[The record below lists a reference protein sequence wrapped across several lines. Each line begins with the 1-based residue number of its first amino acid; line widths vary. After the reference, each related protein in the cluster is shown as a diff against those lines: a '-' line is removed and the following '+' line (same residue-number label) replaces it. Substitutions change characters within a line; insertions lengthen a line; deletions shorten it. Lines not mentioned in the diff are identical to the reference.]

1 MPTLSRRAFT
11 QSFAATLALTKLRV
25 PPFAAPPQAQAS
37 ATPSSPI
44 LLNYNENPYGPTPKA
59 RAALANAADIAN
71 RYPDAAAARLQKA
84 LAAKHNLAPEN
95 ILLGCGSTELLKC
108 SADAFLPAQS
118 NIVVSQPTFEAV
130 LDYAKITGASAI
142 ATKPTA
148 AYSHDLA
155 AMAAAC
161 TSKTGIAYI
170 CNPNNPTGTIV
181 TRDALA
187 SFISAVP
194 PTTLVLIDE
203 AYFEFAASSEFSTST
218 EFIAAHTNVVVTR
231 TFSKIYGLAGLR
243 IGYAI
248 GNKATL
254 ELLSR
259 YRVQDS
265 LNAAGLAASLAS
277 LDDPEGLAATREK
290 LVATRNWLCAQLK
303 KDNRPFIPSHGNFV
317 MIDLG
322 TDAKPVIDSFA
333 ARNILVGR
341 RFPSMPNF
349 LRVTIGTQP
358 EVEAFVAALRH
369 IVPSQPAATAA

>member
-11 QSFAATLALTKLRV
+11 QSIAAALALRKLQVAPRASLSQVAAV
-25 PPFAAPPQAQAS
+25 P
-37 ATPSSPI
+37 TPSSPI

-59 RAALANAADIAN
+59 RAALANAAEIAN
-71 RYPDAAAARLQKA
+71 RYPDAAAARLQFA
-84 LAAKHNLAPEN
+84 LAKKHSVAPEN

-108 SADAFLPAQS
+108 SADAFLPPQS
-118 NIVVSQPTFEAV
+118 NIVVSLPTFEAV
-130 LDYAKITGASAI
+130 LDYAKITGAAAI

-148 AYSHDLA
+148 DYAHDLK

-161 TSKTGIAYI
+161 TSKTGIAYV

-203 AYFEFAASSEFSTST
+203 AYFEFAASSEFATST
-218 EFIAAHTNVVVTR
+218 EFIAAHPNVVITR

-243 IGYAI
+243 MGYAI
-248 GNKATL
+248 GNKSTL

-265 LNAAGLAASLAS
+265 LNAVGIGAALAS

-290 LVATRNWLCAQLK
+290 LVATRNWLCDQLK
-303 KDNRPFIPSHGNFV
+303 KENRPFIASHGNFV
-317 MIDLG
+317 MIDVG
-322 TDAKPVIDSFA
+322 TDTKPVIDAFA

-341 RFPSMPNF
+341 RFPSMPTY
-349 LRVTIGTQP
+349 LRITIGTQL
-358 EVEAFVAALRH
+358 EVEAFVAALRQ
-369 IVPSQPAATAA
+369 IVPSQPTSTAA

>member
-11 QSFAATLALTKLRV
+11 QSFAAALALAKLRV
-25 PPFAAPPQAQAS
+25 PPLAAPAQA
-37 ATPSSPI
+37 ATTPAPSTPV

-59 RAALANAADIAN
+59 RAALATSAEIAN
-71 RYPDAAAARLQKA
+71 RYPDAAATRLQKA
-84 LAAKHNLAPEN
+84 LAAKHNLASEN

-108 SADAFLPAQS
+108 SADAFLPPQS

-130 LDYAKITGASAI
+130 LDYAKITGAAAI

-148 AYSHDLA
+148 AYAHDLT

-161 TSKTGIAYI
+161 TSKTGIAYV

-194 PTTLVLIDE
+194 PTTLILIDE

-218 EFIAAHTNVVVTR
+218 EFIAAHPNVVITR

-248 GNKATL
+248 GNKTTL

-259 YRVQDS
+259 HRVQDS
-265 LNAAGLAASLAS
+265 LNASGIAAALAS
-277 LDDPEGLAATREK
+277 LDDPEGLTATREK

-317 MIDLG
+317 MIDVG
-322 TDAKPVIDSFA
+322 TDTKPIIDAFA
-333 ARNILVGR
+333 GC
-341 RFPSMPNF
+341 
-349 LRVTIGTQP
+349 
-358 EVEAFVAALRH
+358 
-369 IVPSQPAATAA
+369 